1 MKSTSTLRETT
12 MLIVVTYA
20 MSCMH
25 MYVSFPAAYPIIM
38 NSTIRDPHLMTSMG
52 HNMLYQDKATTDTEA
67 IMDPSPLYVYRVHV
81 FDFMGHMT
89 TTIVYQPRRLL
100 LTYKIGAVVEIIT
113 MSEWTATR
121 KNRHRIE

>member
-1 MKSTSTLRETT
+1 
-12 MLIVVTYA
+12 MLIVVKYA
-20 MSCMH
+20 MSYVH

-52 HNMLYQDKATTDTEA
+52 HSMLYQDKATIDMEVTL
-67 IMDPSPLYVYRVHV
+67 IPSPLYMYRVHV

-100 LTYKIGAVVEIIT
+100 LTYEIGV
-113 MSEWTATR
+113 
-121 KNRHRIE
+121 